1 MHGVLVLVLY
11 VDVVVDTPNAH
22 EAGAAAQG
30 ESAALRG
37 DAPSL
42 SGYPKRQS
50 LED

>member
-11 VDVVVDTPNAH
+11 VDVVVDTPNSH
-22 EAGAAAQG
+22 EAETAAQG

-42 SGYPKRQS
+42 SGNPKRQS